1 MSLNG
6 LQATATPSLMFSCQR
21 KKTGEWNAE
30 LKIQKLPDNIPSVQ
44 GRVPHTAQGFL
55 ATVRL
60 RVLMLP
66 EGRAWRTSLQLG
78 EQVHSQV

>member
-6 LQATATPSLMFSCQR
+6 LQETATPGLMFSCQR
-21 KKTGEWNAE
+21 IITGEWNAE
-30 LKIQKLPDNIPSVQ
+30 LKIQKLPDNDPSVQ
-44 GRVPHTAQGFL
+44 GRGFL
-55 ATVRL
+55 APVML

-78 EQVHSQV
+78 EQVRSQV